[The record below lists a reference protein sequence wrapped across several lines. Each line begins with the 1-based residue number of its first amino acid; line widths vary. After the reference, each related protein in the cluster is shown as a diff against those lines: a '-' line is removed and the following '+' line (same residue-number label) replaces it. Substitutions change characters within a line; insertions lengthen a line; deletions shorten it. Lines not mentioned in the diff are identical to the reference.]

1 MPSFDVDI
9 RLSLCHEELRIVN
22 VTVLVEVVIIQN
34 WINLSHK
41 LFIGVNFAP
50 VSISSSVIVI

>member
-34 WINLSHK
+34 RINLSHK
-41 LFIGVNFAP
+41 LFI
-50 VSISSSVIVI
+50 